1 MVNNEN
7 KYSKPALEIV
17 SISSADII
25 TASDIEFDIDDII
38 VGNS

>member
-17 SISSADII
+17 AISSADII
-25 TASDIEFDIDDII
+25 TKSDIEFDIEDIL
-38 VGNS
+38 GNS